1 MRSFPSLSSSQQEEV
16 VLCHFYGIVFWKT
29 VVCLVSLG
37 GWAAQGLRCLPKG
50 LISIGKKCKTQSSAT
65 ACLPHGHMLW
75 LGCKDN
81 SVAPGYAAHTLF
93 LEGWEV
99 RREEKEKLHLLSF
112 LFLLDHW
119 NKIKRLQSSI
129 QLGPEYWPKL
139 HFQSGQKTCGGNRD
153 YFSSL

>member
-16 VLCHFYGIVFWKT
+16 VLCHFYGIVFSKT

-50 LISIGKKCKTQSSAT
+50 LVSIGKKRKTQSRAVQQLVFPMDTCSD
-65 ACLPHGHMLW
+65 W
-75 LGCKDN
+75 DN

-93 LEGWEV
+93 LERWEV
-99 RREEKEKLHLLSF
+99 RREEKEKLHLSSF

-119 NKIKRLQSSI
+119 NKIKRLQCSI
-129 QLGPEYWPKL
+129 QPGPEYWPKL